1 MKEVFKDVKGFEGL
15 YKVSNK
21 GEVKS
26 VKRVVNHGNF
36 DTERKIKERIIKP
49 WDDGRGYNCVSLSK
63 DGKVYNKR
71 VHRLVLEA
79 FVENEFDKPT
89 VNHINENRKDNRLEN
104 LEWATY
110 EENNNHGGHNARVSK
125 TLSKAVVQLNE
136 NGEKIAEFSS
146 TKEAGI
152 ATGINPVN
160 IQSCLV
166 HTNRILAGGYKWRYK
181 D

>member
-1 MKEVFKDVKGFEGL
+1 MKEIFKDVKGFEGL

-36 DTERKIKERIIKP
+36 NTERKLKERTIKP
-49 WDDGRGYNCVSLSK
+49 WDDGHGYNCVSLSK
-63 DGKVYNKR
+63 DGKVYKKK

-79 FVENEFDKPT
+79 FVENEFNKPT

-110 EENNNHGGHNARVSK
+110 EENNNHGGHNKRVS
-125 TLSKAVVQLNE
+125 LHYQNNVIQRDLEGNF
-136 NGEKIAEFSS
+136 IAEFHNSA
-146 TKEAGI
+146 EASRQ
-152 ATGINPVN
+152 TGIGVSCIRKCVN
-160 IQSCLV
+160 KNSK
-166 HTNRILAGGYKWRYK
+166 RKKAGGYLWEAK
-181 D
+181 